1 MAEFSED
8 FLASLNNMI
17 ASKIEAINTSID
29 GVIVSYENGLAT
41 VLPVG
46 QKRWRDGDV
55 LDFPPIR
62 RVPVRWPSFNGGQA
76 GFKGPVTPGD
86 KCQLIFS
93 QQASDGSDDM
103 RRFDLSDAYAII
115 ASNETVQG
123 GGNNDDCI
131 MWFGGAYIK
140 ITPAGAVEINAP
152 AGMKVIAPT
161 NEFTGTVLIR
171 GMLTFMGGITGSALS
186 GAAAVITGAI
196 NFVGTLTSNGK
207 NISDSH
213 IHTNSGGTGNG
224 GPVA

>member
-1 MAEFSED
+1 MAEFTSD
-8 FLASLNNMI
+8 FLASIGNMMD
-17 ASKIEAINTSID
+17 SKMLDVNTSID
-29 GVIVSYENGLAT
+29 GVIVSYADGLAT
-41 VLPVG
+41 VQPIG
-46 QKRWRDGDV
+46 QKRFADGDV

-103 RRFDLSDAYAII
+103 RRFDLTDAYAII

-123 GGNNDDCI
+123 GRNNDDCI
-131 MWFGGAYIK
+131 MWFGAAYIK

-171 GMLTFMGGITGSALS
+171 GMLTFMGGITGSAIS
-186 GAAAVITGAI
+186 GAAATITGII
-196 NFVGTLTSNGK
+196 NFIGQLTSNGK

-213 IHTNSGGTGNG
+213 FHTNSGGTGNG
-224 GPVA
+224 GPVG

>member
-1 MAEFSED
+1 MAEFTSD
-8 FLASLNNMI
+8 FLASIGNMMD
-17 ASKIEAINTSID
+17 SKMLDINTSID
-29 GVIVSYENGLAT
+29 GVIVSYDAGLAT
-41 VLPVG
+41 VQPIG
-46 QKRWRDGDV
+46 QKRFADGDV

-161 NEFTGTVLIR
+161 NEFTGAVLIR

-196 NFVGTLTSNGK
+196 NFIGTLTSNGK